1 MLVHPKEVKKV
12 VGSFRILVKRRGDY
26 RLFVKIANDL
36 QGSSPLT
43 ISDKDEHL
51 HDVVDTHSA
60 EKTYDHINL
69 LGTHNLPQKIPS
81 IAALRFGNRLKN
93 GRCRFMK
100 FSRSLRFPNA
110 NGEVLFER
118 IVISRAGSSSKLRS
132 RASMG
137 FNEPGRRAFHGIVQ
151 SRDAAQPGS

>member
-1 MLVHPKEVKKV
+1 VLVHPKEVKKV

-69 LGTHNLPQKIPS
+69 LGTHNLPQKNTIYCCLEIWKPLEKRAMPFYEILSFAS
-81 IAALRFGNRLKN
+81 I
-93 GRCRFMK
+93 
-100 FSRSLRFPNA
+100 S
-110 NGEVLFER
+110 
-118 IVISRAGSSSKLRS
+118 
-132 RASMG
+132 
-137 FNEPGRRAFHGIVQ
+137 
-151 SRDAAQPGS
+151 